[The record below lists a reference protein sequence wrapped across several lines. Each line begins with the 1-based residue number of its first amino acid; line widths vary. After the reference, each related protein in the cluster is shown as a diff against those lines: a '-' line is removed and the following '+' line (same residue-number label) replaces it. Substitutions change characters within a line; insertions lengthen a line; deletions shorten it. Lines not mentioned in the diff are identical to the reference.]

1 MDKRL
6 KLFSVLLTFLTVVV
20 IARLFYWQVI
30 KAEGLKSQGEKQ
42 HFETIEIPSK
52 RGEIRSS
59 DGFPLATNQRS
70 FLVYAYLPQLRQS
83 PQEVADLLSPILGP
97 LLEKHEASP
106 SSQSTSRGPAIDAK
120 DVILK
125 LLTRK
130 DVVWTPLVRNAS
142 EQQKEEVKKLNLEG
156 IGFNEVPV
164 REYPEASMSAS
175 LLGFVGSDT
184 EGNPKGYFGLE
195 GLYDL
200 ELKGRPGVI
209 RHEKDAHGRPILV
222 GRFDEIDAKD
232 GRSLVLFL
240 DRSIQR
246 IVEKR
251 LEEGLRKY
259 GARNG
264 EVVILDP
271 RTGAVIA
278 MAALPSYDPAHFG
291 DFDPYLYKNPIV
303 SEAYEPGSTF
313 KVLTMAA
320 ALDARAVTPETI
332 CETCGGPIQ
341 IGGYTI
347 RTWNDVYYPNST
359 MTEVIVHSDNTGMVF
374 AVRKLGLD
382 TLYEYLVRFGI
393 GEKTGIDLE
402 EESKVELRQK
412 KEWKEIDL
420 ATASFGQGIAVT
432 GIQMARIVATIA
444 NGGVML
450 KPQVVHKVE
459 GEVELELK
467 PKPGKRV
474 LSNETARLLT
484 EMMVTAV
491 EKGEAK
497 WAKPDGYRIAGKTG
511 TAQIP
516 VAGHYDEDKTIVS
529 FVGFA
534 PSENP
539 VFAMLVKLREPQS
552 SPWGSETAAPLW
564 FAIAKDL
571 FYYYGIQPE

>member
-1 MDKRL
+1 
-6 KLFSVLLTFLTVVV
+6 
-20 IARLFYWQVI
+20 
-30 KAEGLKSQGEKQ
+30 
-42 HFETIEIPSK
+42 
-52 RGEIRSS
+52 
-59 DGFPLATNQRS
+59 
-70 FLVYAYLPQLRQS
+70 
-83 PQEVADLLSPILGP
+83 
-97 LLEKHEASP
+97 
-106 SSQSTSRGPAIDAK
+106 
-120 DVILK
+120 
-125 LLTRK
+125 
-130 DVVWTPLVRNAS
+130 
-142 EQQKEEVKKLNLEG
+142 
-156 IGFNEVPV
+156 
-164 REYPEASMSAS
+164 
-175 LLGFVGSDT
+175 
-184 EGNPKGYFGLE
+184 
-195 GLYDL
+195 
-200 ELKGRPGVI
+200 
-209 RHEKDAHGRPILV
+209 
-222 GRFDEIDAKD
+222 
-232 GRSLVLFL
+232 
-240 DRSIQR
+240 
-246 IVEKR
+246 
-251 LEEGLRKY
+251 
-259 GARNG
+259 
-264 EVVILDP
+264 
-271 RTGAVIA
+271 
-278 MAALPSYDPAHFG
+278 
-291 DFDPYLYKNPIV
+291 
-303 SEAYEPGSTF
+303 
-313 KVLTMAA
+313 MAA